1 MLIPLGGN
9 EVVVALYYRNWWRF
23 CIKTLWNRYMKRLTN
38 GWNRIWSLESG
49 LSSFID
55 LEKLGTKMGF
65 PGGTVV
71 KNLPANAG
79 DARDASSISGLGIS
93 PEGGNGNPRQCSCWE
108 KSHGQGSLADCN
120 PWGPN
125 RIGHNWAAVTIAGI
139 KRAPSICTDL
149 SLCLHPSICLS
160 AYKTVASQTIENS

>member
-1 MLIPLGGN
+1 MPLGGN
-9 EVVVALYYRNWWRF
+9 EVVVALYYRIWWHLY
-23 CIKTLWNRYMKRLTN
+23 IKTLWNRYMKRLTN

-55 LEKLGTKMGF
+55 LEKLGIKMGF
-65 PGGTVV
+65 PGGMVV

-93 PEGGNGNPRQCSCWE
+93 PGGGNGNPCQCSCWE
-108 KSHGQGSLADCN
+108 KPHGQGSLADCN

-125 RIGHNWAAVTIAGI
+125 RIGHSWAAVT
-139 KRAPSICTDL
+139 KRALSIYNDL
-149 SLCLHPSICLS
+149 FLCLHPSIRLS
-160 AYKTVASQTIENS
+160 TYKMVASQTIENS